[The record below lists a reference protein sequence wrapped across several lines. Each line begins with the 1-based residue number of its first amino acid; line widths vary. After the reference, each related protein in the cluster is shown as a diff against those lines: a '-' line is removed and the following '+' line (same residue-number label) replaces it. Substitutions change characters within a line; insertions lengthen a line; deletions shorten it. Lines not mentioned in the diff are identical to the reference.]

1 MTITTLQR
9 LSDNDTDSDEH
20 DVDSNPPDEA
30 QPMPQS
36 IDDNDDDEEPWV
48 DWIRRCT
55 HEAESQLKSMGV
67 DDWVADQRRRKWRW
81 AAKTATDT
89 VPKWNVKALLWKPE
103 LDSRYNA
110 RRRPGRPMT
119 RWTDDLTKFC
129 NEHAPLQHTD
139 CNNKAQVQ
147 DIFEPLERQKSLE
160 TIGASHASSCNE
172 NYTLHPS
179 HYYNGSSYEN
189 DDALAA
195 EDAVSTSST
204 AKFVDWMEIAADKC
218 LWEQLE
224 QEYVQRESSQ

>member
-1 MTITTLQR
+1 MKL
-9 LSDNDTDSDEH
+9 E
-20 DVDSNPPDEA
+20 
-30 QPMPQS
+30 
-36 IDDNDDDEEPWV
+36 
-48 DWIRRCT
+48 
-55 HEAESQLKSMGV
+55 
-67 DDWVADQRRRKWRW
+67 DWVTLQRRRKWRW

-103 LDSRYNA
+103 SDSRYNA

-139 CNNKAQVQ
+139 CNNKTQ
-147 DIFEPLERQKSLE
+147 D
-160 TIGASHASSCNE
+160 
-172 NYTLHPS
+172 YTLHAS

-224 QEYVQRESSQ
+224 QEYVQRE

>member
-1 MTITTLQR
+1 
-9 LSDNDTDSDEH
+9 
-20 DVDSNPPDEA
+20 
-30 QPMPQS
+30 
-36 IDDNDDDEEPWV
+36 
-48 DWIRRCT
+48 
-55 HEAESQLKSMGV
+55 MGV

-139 CNNKAQVQ
+139 CNN
-147 DIFEPLERQKSLE
+147 
-160 TIGASHASSCNE
+160 NE